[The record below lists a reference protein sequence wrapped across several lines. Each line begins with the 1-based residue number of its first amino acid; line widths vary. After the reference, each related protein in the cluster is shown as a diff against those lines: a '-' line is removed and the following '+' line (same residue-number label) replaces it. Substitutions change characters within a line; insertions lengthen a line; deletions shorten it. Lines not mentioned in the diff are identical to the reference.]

1 MSSGSG
7 SWVERLA
14 RRLRSRRF
22 LVQDHSMEPTFL
34 PGDRL
39 LALREKRE
47 GPPPTE
53 GQVVVVRD
61 PERPD
66 RLLLKR
72 VVAVRPA
79 RPGSGGGGGVELDL
93 RGDAAT
99 SSRDSRDFGWVPARE
114 VVGLV
119 WYRYAPP
126 ERRGELPVEHGR
138 MRP

>member
-79 RPGSGGGGGVELDL
+79 PPGPGGGSGVELDL
-93 RGDAAT
+93 RGDAAA

-114 VVGLV
+114 VVGRV

-126 ERRGELPVEHGR
+126 ERRGELRVEHGR
-138 MRP
+138 TRP